1 MYEGIHSHEETR
13 RRELMTDNEDVLT
26 FYDAI
31 AADYHLIFQD
41 WVQAQEQQGHL
52 LDRLIRTHVDASRY
66 PLTVLDCACGIGT
79 QAIGLAKQRGYRIHA
94 SDISPQALARAESE
108 ARQAGVSVSFTIA
121 DMRSLS
127 QTIAGQFD
135 VVIAFDNAIP
145 HLLSDEDLHL
155 AARELRAKT
164 RAGGLLLAS
173 TRDYDSLLEERPQL
187 TSQRI
192 ISTAEGIRVVFQV
205 WEWQEE
211 WYRITQFFVV
221 PHGPEWRMRYYTTS
235 YRALRRETLTHALSQ
250 ARFGEV
256 TWLMPAESGFY
267 QPIVLATA

>member
-1 MYEGIHSHEETR
+1 
-13 RRELMTDNEDVLT
+13 MTYNEDVLI
-26 FYDAI
+26 FYDAM

-52 LDRLIRTHVDASRY
+52 LDRLIRTHVDESRY

-79 QAIGLAKQRGYRIHA
+79 QAIGLAKQGGYRIHA

-108 ARQAGVSVSFTIA
+108 AKQAGVSVSFAIA

-135 VVIAFDNAIP
+135 VVMALDNAIP

-173 TRDYDSLLEERPQL
+173 TCDYDSLLAERPQL
-187 TSQRI
+187 TSVRI

-211 WYRITQFFVV
+211 RYRMTQFFIV
-221 PHGPEWRMRYYTTS
+221 PQGPEWRMRSYTTS

-250 ARFGEV
+250 AGFAEV

-267 QPIVLATA
+267 QPMVLATA

>member
-1 MYEGIHSHEETR
+1 
-13 RRELMTDNEDVLT
+13 MTDNEDVLT
-26 FYDAI
+26 FYDAM

-41 WVQAQEQQGHL
+41 WVQAQEHQGHL
-52 LDRLIRTHVDASRY
+52 LDRLIRTHVDESRY

-108 ARQAGVSVSFTIA
+108 AKQAGVSVSFAIA

-127 QTIAGQFD
+127 QTIAGQFE
-135 VVIAFDNAIP
+135 VLMALDNAIP
-145 HLLSDEDLHL
+145 HLLSDDDLHL

-173 TRDYDSLLEERPQL
+173 TRDYDSLLAERPQL
-187 TSQRI
+187 TSMRI

-211 WYRITQFFVV
+211 RYRITQFFIV
-221 PHGPEWRMRYYTTS
+221 PHGPEWRMRSYTTS

-250 ARFGEV
+250 ARFSEV
-256 TWLMPAESGFY
+256 TWLTPAESGFY
-267 QPIVLATA
+267 QPMVLATA